1 MGGFHRQIRAFS
13 CFAVIWTSFQQ
24 TVYFWQSNDQALIVV
39 TRDDE
44 LWLEHFLPL
53 GPNGPQRQSVSKKSR
68 IEGNFVRSQDQNAL
82 HSLHTQGVSLRK
94 TETQFNARSLLRKRE
109 NVPLLVEPDHQ
120 VNALPTLRKSGE
132 TKRHQRI
139 PHTRKRRKL
148 LFVYVDETSCGGETI
163 RRLSRAG
170 CYSYE
175 NDGTRQTCFGQLQ
188 RVRETRISRTMYTTL
203 HRGRL
208 APFHNIQAATTFLWS
223 IRDPLDRMVAW
234 FDQTKQEYCS
244 DHGASKCEG
253 WMHKFFRRCFPNE
266 ESFVQS
272 LAGNYSHVV
281 KTSTNGGTIC
291 SELAWRVVR
300 GDVPRNESSFYNYQ
314 HYANRT
320 ITAFPGKEIMVVRA
334 EHLRDDLGLIE
345 EQLGG
350 NNKQLFTK
358 ESYGSYKCSG
368 ISLSTTNKATSLSG
382 ESQRILCCALLESD
396 IYVYVDLVT
405 RGANLDDSSRK
416 ETLDSLWRK
425 CGVDSLKRLG
435 SVCK

>member
-1 MGGFHRQIRAFS
+1 M
-13 CFAVIWTSFQQ
+13 
-24 TVYFWQSNDQALIVV
+24 
-39 TRDDE
+39 
-44 LWLEHFLPL
+44 
-53 GPNGPQRQSVSKKSR
+53 
-68 IEGNFVRSQDQNAL
+68 
-82 HSLHTQGVSLRK
+82 
-94 TETQFNARSLLRKRE
+94 
-109 NVPLLVEPDHQ
+109 
-120 VNALPTLRKSGE
+120 
-132 TKRHQRI
+132 
-139 PHTRKRRKL
+139 
-148 LFVYVDETSCGGETI
+148 
-163 RRLSRAG
+163 
-170 CYSYE
+170 
-175 NDGTRQTCFGQLQ
+175 
-188 RVRETRISRTMYTTL
+188 
-203 HRGRL
+203 
-208 APFHNIQAATTFLWS
+208 
-223 IRDPLDRMVAW
+223 
-234 FDQTKQEYCS
+234 
-244 DHGASKCEG
+244 
-253 WMHKFFRRCFPNE
+253 
-266 ESFVQS
+266 
-272 LAGNYSHVV
+272 
-281 KTSTNGGTIC
+281 C
-291 SELAWRVVR
+291 SEFAWMDVQ
-300 GDVPRNESSFYNYQ
+300 GDVPRDESSFYNYQ